1 MNCIDKK
8 TVLLVEDQFLISMAE
23 KMALERYGYSVL
35 TAISGEAAV
44 ELVKGNTSVDLI
56 LMDINLGMGID
67 GTETAE
73 TILRLRDIPILFLSS
88 HTEPEIVAM
97 TEKITSYG
105 YVVKNSGITIL
116 DASIKMAFKLFD
128 ANEKTKSVNYKLEA
142 TLDAFPDLLFE
153 VGLDGRFYDY
163 HSPHAEPAT
172 APAEEFVGKKIPDLF
187 PPNVAGIVMS
197 AILEAQ
203 ETGISIGKQYETSG
217 PGGKL
222 WYEISVSRKVSAPI
236 EPHFIVTL
244 RDISKR
250 RLTEEAL
257 TASENRY
264 RRLFETAKDGILI
277 LDAETGKIVD
287 VNPFLVE
294 MLGYSKTQFIE
305 KTIWE
310 IGVFKDIVA
319 NKENFFELQQ
329 KEYVRYEDLPLE
341 TAHGEIVEVEFIS
354 NVYLVENKKVI
365 QCNIRNIT
373 DRKIAEELIHTLLAE
388 KELIL
393 KEGHHRIKNNMST
406 ISSLLSL
413 QAETLDIP
421 TAKAALKD
429 AVSRI
434 QSMMMLYNKLYQSA
448 GYKSLSVLNYLPSLI
463 DDILVD
469 FPYRRSIQVTKIID
483 DFVLDAKIL
492 QPLGIIIN
500 ELLTNIM
507 KYAFSGKALGSITV
521 SVLSKGDRAI
531 LSIEDNGN
539 GMPESIDFTNS
550 PGFGLMLVNMLT
562 KQLKGNIRIERT
574 GGTKIVLE
582 FDTLAEEPR
591 SA

>member
-1 MNCIDKK
+1 MNCIEKK

-73 TILRLRDIPILFLSS
+73 TILKLRDIPILFLSS
-88 HTEPEIVAM
+88 HTEPGIVEM

-163 HSPHAEPAT
+163 HSPLAEPAT
-172 APAEEFVGKKIPDLF
+172 SPEMDFVGKKIPEVL
-187 PPNVAGIVMS
+187 PPSEAGIVMS
-197 AILEAQ
+197 AILEAH

-217 PGGKL
+217 PEGKR

-236 EPHFIVTL
+236 EPHFIVTI
-244 RDISKR
+244 RDISKH

-257 TASENRY
+257 AASENRY
-264 RRLFETAKDGILI
+264 HRLFETAKDGILI

-310 IGVFKDIVA
+310 IGVFKDVVA

-329 KEYVRYEDLPLE
+329 KEYVRYDNLPLE
-341 TAHGEIVEVEFIS
+341 TANGGIVEVEFIS

-393 KEGHHRIKNNMST
+393 KEGHHRIKNNMAT

-413 QAETLDIP
+413 QAEALDVP
-421 TAKAALKD
+421 TAKAALED

-434 QSMMMLYNKLYQSA
+434 QSMMMLYNRLYQSV
-448 GYKSLSVLNYLPSLI
+448 GFKSLSVLDYLPSLI
-463 DDILVD
+463 DDILGD
-469 FPYRRSIQVTKIID
+469 FPYRRSIQVTKLID
-483 DFVLDAKIL
+483 DFVLDPKIL

-507 KYAFSGKALGSITV
+507 KYAFSGKALGLITV
-521 SVLSKGDRAI
+521 FVLSKGDRAI

-562 KQLKGNIRIERT
+562 KQLKGSIRIERLN
-574 GGTKIVLE
+574 GTKVILE
-582 FDTLAEEPR
+582 FEI
-591 SA
+591 